1 MTKKFFMF
9 AALLMTAAAFLTSC
23 EKNDPYDAEI
33 ARVKAASQG
42 DWVGELTNLT
52 GDNEHVTVTFTE
64 TKVSTSLGVSANIVK
79 WTCPDGKTWIELD
92 DTQKTK
98 LNIRVNGDNMELNGT
113 TTFFLTNFPTVLTR
127 KSTPSTEEI
136 KWVCNATTLS
146 VPLAGVDT
154 TFTISCNQSWT
165 ARSEQE
171 WITFSPNKG
180 DANQTYTI
188 NVSVAAGEKA
198 YGKIYFENANFPNDY
213 WIVYI
218 DRE

>member
-1 MTKKFFMF
+1 MKKKFFMF
-9 AALLMTAAAFLTSC
+9 AAMLMTFAAITLTSC
-23 EKNDPYDAEI
+23 NKGNDPYDAEI

-42 DWVGELTNLT
+42 DWVGELVNLV
-52 GDNEHVTVTFTE
+52 GDDEMVTVTFSE
-64 TKVSTSLGVSANIVK
+64 TKVSTSKGVSANIVK
-79 WTCPDGKTWIELD
+79 WTCPDGNTWIELD

-113 TTFFLTNFPTVLTR
+113 TTFFLTNFPTKLTR
-127 KSTPSTEEI
+127 KPITGEI
-136 KWVCNATTLS
+136 QWHCTATTLS

-154 TFTISCNQSWT
+154 TFSISCSQPWT
-165 ARSEQE
+165 ARADKD

-198 YGKIYFENANFPNDY
+198 YGKIYFENSDLPNEY
-213 WIVYI
+213 WVVYI